1 MANTANYVTAGKPR
15 IAGSVY
21 RGATSVT
28 LPTTADAAI
37 STTDFK
43 SLGYISED
51 GVTNNNSPETE
62 DIKAW
67 GGDIVLNTLTG
78 KEDKFTFKLIEA
90 MNTDV
95 LKAVYGDSNV
105 SGDLSNGITVHAK
118 AAENGGSAYV
128 IDMVLKNNV
137 LKRIVIPNA
146 TVSEVSEIAY
156 KDNEA
161 VGYQITLTAVPDAS
175 GNTHH
180 EYIKQGTSGGT
191 GTTGTT

>member
-15 IAGSVY
+15 VAGSVY
-21 RGATSVT
+21 RAATT
-28 LPTTADAAI
+28 ATAPTTADSSLGSA
-37 STTDFK
+37 FK

-51 GVTNNNSPETE
+51 GVKNNNSPETE

-78 KEDKFTFKLIEA
+78 KEDRFTFKLIEA

-95 LKAVYGDSNV
+95 LSAVYGSSNV
-105 SGDLSNGITVHAK
+105 TGALATGITVK
-118 AAENGGSAYV
+118 ANATASEAAMFV
-128 IDMVLKNNV
+128 IDMILKNNV

-156 KDNEA
+156 TDNEA
-161 VGYQITLTAVPDAS
+161 VGYEITITAVPDSS
-175 GNTHH
+175 GYTHY
-180 EYIKQGTSGGT
+180 EYIKQ
-191 GTTGTT
+191 TTPTPVS